1 MNIFHRFKNKKIQ
14 FLVNMVLIT
23 IGCAIYAGG
32 VFLFLDPNSLASGGI
47 SGVSII
53 LSHLLKLLPTG
64 TWIVIL
70 NVPLLL
76 IAIWKFG
83 FKFVFTTIYA
93 IVISSTFMNLGSKY
107 IGAATHDPML
117 AALAGPVMVS
127 TGIGILF
134 HAGASTGGTDILVKL
149 MRLKFKSV
157 STGTIFMIF
166 DIMVIIA
173 SAIAFKRFEL
183 SLYAGVCVVIQTVVL
198 DKLLYGFD
206 SAKMIY
212 IVSEKNQI
220 ITDRLLKE
228 LDVGAT
234 IVHSHGAYTGRNQPI
249 IMCVLKK
256 HQLPRAKEVI
266 RDEDKN
272 AFLIVTN
279 ATEILGE
286 GYKSHETADL

>member
-1 MNIFHRFKNKKIQ
+1 MNIFHRFKNKYVQ
-14 FLVNMVLIT
+14 FLVNMVMIT
-23 IGCAIYAGG
+23 IGCAAYAAG
-32 VFLFLDPNSLASGGI
+32 VFLFLDPNALASGGI

-53 LSHLLKLLPTG
+53 LSHLIGVFPTG

-76 IAIWKFG
+76 IATWKFG
-83 FKFVFTTIYA
+83 FKFLFTTIYA
-93 IVISSTFMNLGSKY
+93 IIMSSLFMNLGSQY
-107 IGAATHDPML
+107 IGAATDDPML
-117 AALAGPVMVS
+117 AALAGPVLVS
-127 TGIGILF
+127 IGIATMF

-157 STGTIFMIF
+157 STGVIFMIF
-166 DIMVIIA
+166 DVMVIIA

-183 SLYAGVCVVIQTVVL
+183 SIYAGVCVVVQTIVV

-212 IVSEKNQI
+212 IMSEKNDI
-220 ITDRLLKE
+220 ITKRLLEE

-234 IVHSHGAYTGRNQPI
+234 IVHSHGGYTGKNQPV

-266 RDEDKN
+266 RAEDN
-272 AFLIVTN
+272 SAFLIVTN

-286 GYKSHETADL
+286 GYKSHDTAEL

>member
-1 MNIFHRFKNKKIQ
+1 MNIFHRFKNKKVQ

-23 IGCAIYAGG
+23 FGCALYASG
-32 VFLFLDPNSLASGGI
+32 VFLFLDPNALASGGLSGI
-47 SGVSII
+47 SIV
-53 LSHLLKLLPTG
+53 LSHLVGLMPTG
-64 TWIVIL
+64 TWIIVL
-70 NVPLLL
+70 NIPLLI
-76 IAIWKFG
+76 IATWKFG
-83 FKFVFTTIYA
+83 FKFLFSTLYA
-93 IVISSTFMNLGSKY
+93 IAMSSWFMNLGTQY

-117 AALAGPVMVS
+117 AAIAGPTLVS
-127 TGIGILF
+127 CGIAIMF

-149 MRLKFKSV
+149 MRLKFKHISSGV
-157 STGTIFMIF
+157 IFMVF
-166 DIMVIIA
+166 DVIVIIV

-183 SLYAGVCVVIQTVVL
+183 SIYAGVCVAIQTYVV

-212 IVSEKNQI
+212 IMSEKNDV
-220 ITDRLLKE
+220 ITKRLLEE

-234 IVHSHGAYTGRNQPI
+234 IVHSHGGYTGKNQPV

-256 HQLPRAKEVI
+256 QQLPKAKELI
-266 RDEDKN
+266 RAEDSC

-286 GYKSHETADL
+286 GYKSHDTAEL